1 MLDMST
7 TALAAVLGSYT
18 MDIRAESWLGGQL
31 IADNIPIADGTETR
45 DRSLTVPEQISLTI
59 PKRDQGFDWDPGTN
73 PNHPLA
79 AYGQVL
85 RIDYGVDL
93 DTHTEW
99 INRGWFLIT
108 GSETDNDTVSVT
120 AVGLLALIQEAE
132 LVAPFQPSATDTL
145 VSVIRSLVEPAL
157 TVSIA
162 SQLAD
167 RSVPLGMQWD
177 TDRMGALT
185 ELLNAWPADARVTED
200 GYLSVEPVGDG
211 TIPVLT
217 LTDGTG
223 GTVVRWQASASRDGA
238 CNVVVAQGEDGFGNQ
253 IQGVAYDQDPGSPL
267 RYGGAFSPLPVP
279 YKMSSPLLTTITQCR
294 DAAATTLKRLR
305 RTAARKLSVT
315 LVPHPGLMPGDVVS
329 VTGAGLTNQLCVIES
344 LSLPYVPQEMTLDVR
359 VL

>member
-1 MLDMST
+1 M
-7 TALAAVLGSYT
+7 
-18 MDIRAESWLGGQL
+18 
-31 IADNIPIADGTETR
+31 
-45 DRSLTVPEQISLTI
+45 
-59 PKRDQGFDWDPGTN
+59 
-73 PNHPLA
+73 
-79 AYGQVL
+79 L

-108 GSETDNDTVSVT
+108 GSETDDNTVSVT

-132 LVAPFQPSATDTL
+132 LVAPFQPAATDTL
-145 VSVIRSLVEPAL
+145 VTVTRALVEPAL
-157 TVSIA
+157 TVSVDSA
-162 SQLAD
+162 LTD
-167 RSVPLGMQWD
+167 RGVPLSMQWD
-177 TDRMGALT
+177 TDRLGALT

-200 GYLSVEPVGDG
+200 GYLLVEPVSDDG
-211 TIPVLT
+211 TSVLS
-217 LTDGTG
+217 LTDGAG

-253 IQGVAYDQDPGSPL
+253 IQGVVYDTQPGSPL

-305 RTAARKLSVT
+305 RTAARKLTVS

-329 VTGAGLTNQLCVIES
+329 VTGAGLTSQLCVIETM
-344 LSLPYVPQEMTLDVR
+344 SLPFAPQEMTLTVR